1 LSSST
6 REPQLISYEFF
17 VDEGAT
23 QMTVI
28 AVHPDP
34 ASLELHLDIGGRAFH
49 KFTDFITLQTIEVY
63 GRPSD
68 KALEQLREKA
78 QMLGETTDVVV
89 HDRHAGFSR
98 FVQPGCEASDRHRQG
113 LVKFGVDRPTNAE
126 TSSS

>member
-1 LSSST
+1 MARVSDAAQTYAIGERSERFPP
-6 REPQLISYEFF
+6 RESI
-17 VDEGAT
+17 
-23 QMTVI
+23 TV
-28 AVHPDP
+28 
-34 ASLELHLDIGGRAFH
+34 R
-49 KFTDFITLQTIEVY
+49 
-63 GRPSD
+63 
-68 KALEQLREKA
+68 LEQLREKA